1 MVIWITGLSASGKTT
16 LGKAVYDELKVRER
30 NTVLVDGDHIRKI
43 FKHDNKNE
51 SYTMEERKKNADRIC
66 DLCAWLDSQG
76 INVVCC
82 ILSLF
87 EESRKWNRENYSK
100 YFEVFIDVPMEVLMK
115 REIKGLYKAAKAGE
129 LKNVVG
135 VDIAFAKP
143 SNPDFVLDNSADN
156 VDFKKVASEI
166 LKKAQSL

>member
-16 LGKAVYDELKVRER
+16 LGKAVYDAWKAREQ
-30 NTVLVDGDHIRKI
+30 NTVFVDGDHIRKI
-43 FKHDNKNE
+43 FQHDKKNE
-51 SYTMEERKKNADRIC
+51 SYTMEERRKNADRIC

-100 YFEVFIDVPMEVLMK
+100 YFEVFIDVPMDVLMK

-135 VDIAFAKP
+135 VDIPFAKP
-143 SNPDFVLDNSADN
+143 ANSDFVLDNSADN
-156 VDFKKVASEI
+156 VDFKKVAAEI
-166 LKKAQSL
+166 LTKAQSR